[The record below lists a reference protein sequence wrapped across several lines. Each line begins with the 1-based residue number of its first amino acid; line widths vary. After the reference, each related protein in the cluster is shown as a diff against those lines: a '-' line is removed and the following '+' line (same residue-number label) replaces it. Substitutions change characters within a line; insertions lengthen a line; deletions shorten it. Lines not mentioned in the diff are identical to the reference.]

1 MPLVLD
7 YLISKFLVLKS
18 TNADSNSFHRD
29 KCRTNN
35 QTAYAKASLLLS
47 RVTFMY
53 YGFTKRRPVC
63 SFSPYWKRKI
73 KLTSIHKTKIKIPLS
88 TTIVERK
95 WQRYVTIDRVCFPS
109 IRMDF
114 VGSLMKP
121 NLSNNIQLFGE
132 EEKPLVFQV
141 HLRKSPAKFP
151 HSPIRLYGTLSKGP
165 VDSQIS
171 AHLKLQNFSS
181 MNEIELLQFLFGPLI
196 MCKLVDY

>member
-1 MPLVLD
+1 MPLALD

-114 VGSLMKP
+114 IGSLMKS
-121 NLSNNIQLFGE
+121 NLSNNNSFW
-132 EEKPLVFQV
+132 
-141 HLRKSPAKFP
+141 
-151 HSPIRLYGTLSKGP
+151 TLSKGP

-171 AHLKLQNFSS
+171 AHLKLQKVSS

>member
-1 MPLVLD
+1 MCLRLKLESISIKILDAISQVLTVPLALD
-7 YLISKFLVLKS
+7 YLKSKFLVLKS

-47 RVTFMY
+47 RVIFMY

-63 SFSPYWKRKI
+63 SFSPKRKI
-73 KLTSIHKTKIKIPLS
+73 KLISIHKTKIKIPLS

-95 WQRYVTIDRVCFPS
+95 WQRYVTIDRVCFPLL
-109 IRMDF
+109 RMDF
-114 VGSLMKP
+114 IGSLLKP
-121 NLSNNIQLFGE
+121 NLSNNNSFW
-132 EEKPLVFQV
+132 
-141 HLRKSPAKFP
+141 
-151 HSPIRLYGTLSKGP
+151 TLSKGP

-171 AHLKLQNFSS
+171 AHLKLQKVSS

>member
-1 MPLVLD
+1 MRLKLESISIKILDAISQVLTVPLALD

-29 KCRTNN
+29 KCRTSNR
-35 QTAYAKASLLLS
+35 TAYAKASLLLS

-114 VGSLMKP
+114 IGSLMKP
-121 NLSNNIQLFGE
+121 NLSNNIQLFGD
-132 EEKPLVFQV
+132 EEKPFFSKHGFDHKWFFVE
-141 HLRKSPAKFP
+141 PNI
-151 HSPIRLYGTLSKGP
+151 HSC
-165 VDSQIS
+165 
-171 AHLKLQNFSS
+171 
-181 MNEIELLQFLFGPLI
+181 FL
-196 MCKLVDY
+196 

>member
-1 MPLVLD
+1 MCLRLKLESISIKILDAISQVLTVPLALD

-18 TNADSNSFHRD
+18 TNADSNSFHWD

-95 WQRYVTIDRVCFPS
+95 WQRYVTIDRVCFPL

-114 VGSLMKP
+114 IGSLMKP
-121 NLSNNIQLFGE
+121 NLSNNNSFW
-132 EEKPLVFQV
+132 
-141 HLRKSPAKFP
+141 
-151 HSPIRLYGTLSKGP
+151 TLSKGP

-171 AHLKLQNFSS
+171 AHLKLQKVSS

-196 MCKLVDY
+196 ICKLVDY